1 MSSLAA
7 RRGNRSV
14 APLMRVSLSWISRLL
29 GVERL
34 PIATS
39 ELQQLLTLRTT
50 EVESEI
56 ERTGP
61 GLDGVVVGKVLTVG
75 PHPNADRL
83 RVTTVDIGGPEP
95 LPIVCGA
102 PNVAVGQTVAV
113 ATIGTTLTMTGP
125 DGQAKPL
132 TIKAGKLRGEPSH
145 GMICAEDELGL
156 GTGHDGILVL
166 DGRHPAGLPLTTALG
181 LGDEVFV
188 IDNHG
193 ISNRPDLWG
202 QVGWARE
209 IAALTGRPAPVV
221 STAWTADPGPWRVEI
236 SDDGCTTYCGALVE
250 GVANRPSPRWLQEAL
265 AACGVRPLG
274 LLVDVTNFVMLELG
288 EPMHAFDRRAIAGEH
303 ISVRSALPGETFTTL
318 DGKAHTLAAGDLLIA
333 DGARAL
339 ALAGIMGGDG
349 SMVREDTTAI
359 VLEAA
364 IFRSE
369 RIRRTRIRL
378 GITTDSSAR
387 FEKGL
392 YPELAPAAI
401 ARAIALLRAECP
413 DLRVVQRFHAGATAQ
428 GSRHIAYD
436 HALYQRVIG
445 QALPAE
451 RQDQLLGQLGIAR
464 DLAGYAIP
472 WWRRKDLHVAVDLV
486 EEIARSEGLGLIA
499 AQVPRLPAQTP
510 VPNPLRAAEHRARRL
525 LSAHGWD
532 EVATYGFASDAWTA
546 ALAWDEATTIRLRNP
561 LSAEW
566 TVLRASLV
574 PGLAEAVGRNRR
586 HLAQVALYEV
596 GKRYGR
602 GIGDGDTP
610 DEDLQLVGLYAAAGD
625 ETPFYAA
632 RDAALAVLRG
642 LGHDAEF
649 VAEAR
654 GIAAD
659 HPELTFGRI
668 GTLLIAGKPYA
679 WCSEL
684 PAAIRARAGCPERVG
699 VFTLA
704 LERLV
709 RHAPTPRPV
718 AFAPPSRFQAV
729 EREFTWACPE
739 ALPYDTL
746 AELTRSASRGL
757 CTAVELITVYR
768 GAPYAAG
775 EKAVSLKV
783 VLQAADRTLDE
794 KELAA
799 VSTGITRAI
808 EAKTLARVR
817 AG

>member
-1 MSSLAA
+1 
-7 RRGNRSV
+7 
-14 APLMRVSLSWISRLL
+14 MRVSLSWISRLL

-50 EVESEI
+50 EVEGEI

-61 GLDGVVVGKVLTVG
+61 GLDGVVIGKVLTVAQ
-75 PHPNADRL
+75 HPNADRL
-83 RVTTVDIGGPEP
+83 RVTTVDVGGAAP

-113 ATIGTTLTMTGP
+113 ATIGTTLTMPRP
-125 DGQAKPL
+125 DGQPQPL

-166 DGRHPAGLPLTTALG
+166 DERHAAGTPLAQALG

-209 IAALTGRPAPVV
+209 IAALTGLPAPMVDR
-221 STAWTADPGPWRVEI
+221 SFAQDAGSWYAELADE
-236 SDDGCTTYCGALVE
+236 GCTTYCGAVVE
-250 GVANRPSPRWLQEAL
+250 GVVIRPSPRWMQEAL

-274 LLVDVTNFVMLELG
+274 LLVDVTNYVMLELG
-288 EPMHAFDRRAIAGEH
+288 EPMHAFDRRAIAGER
-303 ISVRSALPGETFTTL
+303 ITVRSATAGETFTTL

-333 DGARAL
+333 DHARAL

-349 SMVREDTTAI
+349 SMVRDDTTAV

-364 IFRSE
+364 IFRPE

-401 ARAIALLRAECP
+401 TRAIALLRNECP
-413 DLRVVQRFHAGATAQ
+413 DLRVVQRFHAGAVAQ
-428 GSRHIAYD
+428 PPRHVAYD

-445 QALPAE
+445 VALPAE
-451 RQDQLLGQLGIAR
+451 RQDHLLAGLGLRR
-464 DLAGYAIP
+464 DHAGYAIP

-486 EEIARSEGLGLIA
+486 EEVARSEGLERIA
-499 AQVPRLPAQTP
+499 AEVPRLPAQTP
-510 VPNPLRAAEHRARRL
+510 QPNPLRSAEHRARRL
-525 LSAHGWD
+525 LSALGWD
-532 EVATYGFASDAWTA
+532 EVATYGFASDAWATA
-546 ALAWDEATTIRLRNP
+546 LGWDEATLIRLRNP

-574 PGLAEAVGRNRR
+574 PGLAEAVGRNRK
-586 HLAQVALYEV
+586 HLAQVALYEI
-596 GKRYGR
+596 GKRYAR
-602 GIGDGDTP
+602 GIGHGDTA
-610 DEDLQLVGLYAAAGD
+610 DEELHIVGLCAAAGD

-632 RDAALAVLRG
+632 RDAALAVLTG
-642 LGHDAEF
+642 LGHAAECI
-649 VAEAR
+649 AEAR

-659 HPELTFGRI
+659 HRELQAGRI
-668 GTLLIAGKPYA
+668 GTLLVANQPYA

-684 PAAIRARAGCPERVG
+684 PTAIRDHAACPERVG
-699 VFTLA
+699 VFTIA

-709 RHAPTPRPV
+709 RLAPTPRPI
-718 AFAPPSRFQAV
+718 AFTPPSRFQAV
-729 EREFTWACPE
+729 EREFTWICPE
-739 ALPYDTL
+739 SLPYGTL
-746 AELTRSASRGL
+746 AETTRTAGRGL
-757 CTAVELITVYR
+757 CTAVDLITVYR

-775 EKAVSLKV
+775 EKAVSLRV
-783 VLQAADRTLDE
+783 VLQAQDRTLDE
-794 KELAA
+794 QELTKVSSAIARA
-799 VSTGITRAI
+799 V
-808 EAKTLARVR
+808 EAQTPAKLRTA
-817 AG
+817 